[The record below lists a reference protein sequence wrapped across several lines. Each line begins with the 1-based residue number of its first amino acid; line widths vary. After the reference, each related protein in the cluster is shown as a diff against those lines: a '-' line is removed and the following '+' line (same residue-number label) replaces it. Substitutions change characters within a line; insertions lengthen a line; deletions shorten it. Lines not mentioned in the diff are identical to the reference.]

1 MHKKNVEFT
10 YTFCSIQTKGI
21 IIQRIDHI
29 FHSHCSIKVVLYE
42 IYLQMSLKYFCY
54 SFILNFNTTYKNRRI
69 VTVICVIKLSVDYCT
84 IKRRW
89 TSHSFHFR
97 TYVKDRHKKKWILF
111 EIKHGKL
118 YGYIQ
123 KKNCENTGAYG

>member
-21 IIQRIDHI
+21 IIQRIDHV

-97 TYVKDRHKKKWILF
+97 TYVKDRHKKNEYYLKSNTENYMDI
-111 EIKHGKL
+111 
-118 YGYIQ
+118 Y
-123 KKNCENTGAYG
+123 KKKICENTGAYG